1 MHLFNNLGIN
11 DLSISEVENSFRVSG
26 DLVLVSHKNDG
37 DPLVVEILEKP
48 QDLSAGLSVE
58 STGRFIRQ
66 DKNRIIDQ
74 GSRDSYPLLLPAG
87 QLIWLVVGAILEPY
101 SFKDCFRFLPSLIA
115 GGLTVSQGQFDV
127 LYRCCPGKQVEG
139 LKNKADLHVPCR
151 CQIVG

>member
-74 GSRDSYPLLLPAG
+74 GPRDSHPLLLPAG
-87 QLIWLVVGAILEPY
+87 QLKWLVVGTILDPHR
-101 SFKDCFRFLPSLIA
+101 FKHGFGFSQPLTAVSLA
-115 GGLTVSQGQFDV
+115 VSQGQFDV
-127 LYRCCPGKQVEG
+127 LYRCCPGKKVEG

>member
-87 QLIWLVVGAILEPY
+87 QLIRLVVGTILEPY
-101 SFKDCFRFLPSLIA
+101 SFKDRFRFLPSLIV
-115 GGLTVSQGQFDV
+115 GGLAVSQGQFDV
-127 LYRCCPGKQVEG
+127 LYRCCPGKKVEG